1 MEVLELTTEKDFID
15 SDRKAMIFIHSPFCG
30 TCRMARKMLDTIESL
45 WQQHLFFELNASL
58 HPGFM
63 QENQVESVPCLLVV
77 SKGRVKDKIYAFH
90 SVPYMQR
97 IVSKHVNS

>member
-1 MEVLELTTEKDFID
+1 MEVLELSSEKDLINTNR
-15 SDRKAMIFIHSPFCG
+15 SAMIFIHSPFCG

-45 WQQHLFFELNASL
+45 WKQNLFFELNASL

-63 QENQVESVPCLLVV
+63 QENQVESVPCLLIV
-77 SKGRVKDKIYAFH
+77 SNGRVKDKIYAFH